1 MRFWQKAFICT
12 ILLFLIGFDISAFL
26 IIEKSYSVL
35 LEQETQSA
43 LNDHHLVKR
52 SLHER
57 LLSVS
62 ENYEEFNANNLAF
75 LIQPYAGY
83 YGNQQIYFEFYL
95 KDELVYTSFTF
106 EHSFNPNVREGQI
119 GYGLIETG
127 DTPFLCITSVL
138 DSPFSDMKLIYI
150 KNEQKIKDYKSQ
162 ITVYCITVS
171 AIVSVVLAAII
182 VAMLLKLTSPLRKL
196 NRAAIEITA
205 GNYSKKVDIKSHDE
219 VGELASSFNEMS
231 SHVQSHID
239 ELSRLT
245 ESKQQFVDNLA
256 HEIRTPITAIL
267 GYGEI
272 LGNEKI
278 SDDEK
283 NMAIRYIISQS
294 ERIKNLSAKLIDLAY
309 LGSVQADSERI
320 ALHEIIQSVEATVRK
335 SCEEKNIEFTRRIDV
350 DYLRSDRD
358 LLETLLQNLVE
369 NAIRAVAANGKV
381 AITAIL
387 EDNHVAILVAD
398 NGIGM
403 RQDELSKISEP
414 FYRVDK
420 SRSRKHGGVGLG
432 LSLCDSIAAVLGSEL
447 SFTSE
452 LGKGTTAKVKF
463 TTV

>member
-1 MRFWQKAFICT
+1 M
-12 ILLFLIGFDISAFL
+12 
-26 IIEKSYSVL
+26 
-35 LEQETQSA
+35 LEQETQIA
-43 LNDHHLVKR
+43 LNDHHLIKK

-62 ENYEEFNANNLAF
+62 ENYDEFNSNNLAF

-83 YGNQQIYFEFYL
+83 YGNQQIYLEFYL
-95 KDELVYTSFTF
+95 KGELVYTSFAF
-106 EHSFNPNVREGQI
+106 EHGFSPNVSEGQV

-138 DSPFSDMKLIYI
+138 DAPFSDMRLLYI
-150 KNEQKIKDYKSQ
+150 KNEQQIKDYKSQ
-162 ITVYCITVS
+162 ITAYCIAVS
-171 AIVSVVLAAII
+171 VIVSVILAVVII
-182 VAMLLKLTSPLRKL
+182 AMLLRLTSPLRKL
-196 NRAAIEITA
+196 NRAAIEIA
-205 GNYSKKVDIKSHDE
+205 VGNYSKKVDIKSHDE
-219 VGELASSFNEMS
+219 VGELASSFNAMS
-231 SHVQSHID
+231 THVQSHID
-239 ELSRLT
+239 ELSELT

-272 LGNEKI
+272 LGNERI

-283 NMAIRYIISQS
+283 NMAISYIISQS

-309 LGSVQADSERI
+309 LGSVQADSERV
-320 ALHEIIQSVEATVRK
+320 ALQEIIGSVEATVRK
-335 SCEEKNIEFTRRIDV
+335 SCEEKNIEFAKHIDV
-350 DYLRSDRD
+350 DFLYTDRD

-381 AITAIL
+381 VISAFL
-387 EDNHVAILVAD
+387 EDAHAVILVAD

-432 LSLCDSIAAVLGSEL
+432 LSLCDSIAKVLGAEL

-463 TTV
+463 TAI

>member
-12 ILLFLIGFDISAFL
+12 ILLFLVGFDISAYL
-26 IIEKSYSVL
+26 IIGKSYSML
-35 LEQETQSA
+35 LEQTTQNA
-43 LNDHHLVKR
+43 INDHYLIKK
-52 SLHER
+52 SLRER
-57 LLSVS
+57 LLAVR
-62 ENYEEFNANNLAF
+62 ENYDEFNADNLAF

-95 KDELVYTSFTF
+95 KDELVYTSFAF
-106 EHSFNPNVREGQI
+106 ERGFDLNVSEGQI

-127 DTPFLCITSVL
+127 NTPFLWITSVL
-138 DSPFSDMKLIYI
+138 DAPFSDMKLIYI
-150 KNEQKIKDYKSQ
+150 KKVQQIKDHRSQ
-162 ITVYCITVS
+162 ITAYCIAVS
-171 AIVSVVLAAII
+171 VIVSVILAGII
-182 VAMLLKLTSPLRKL
+182 ITMLLKLTSPLRKL
-196 NRAAIEITA
+196 NRAAIEMTA

-219 VGELASSFNEMS
+219 VGELASSFNAMS

-267 GYGEI
+267 GYGEVM
-272 LGNEKI
+272 GNEKI
-278 SDDEK
+278 SDDER

-309 LGSVQADSERI
+309 LGSVQAELERVALSEMV
-320 ALHEIIQSVEATVRK
+320 QSVEATVRK
-335 SCEEKNIEFTRRIDV
+335 SLEEKDIAFTKQIDV
-350 DYLRSDRD
+350 DFLYTDRD

-369 NAIRAVAANGKV
+369 NAIRAVAVNGKV

-387 EDNHVAILVAD
+387 EDNNAAILVAD
-398 NGIGM
+398 DGIGM
-403 RQDELSKISEP
+403 EPDELSKIAEP
-414 FYRVDK
+414 FYRVDR

-432 LSLCDSIAAVLGSEL
+432 LSLCSSIAAVLGAEL
-447 SFTSE
+447 SFTSD

>member
-1 MRFWQKAFICT
+1 MRFWQKAFVCT
-12 ILLFLIGFDISAFL
+12 ILLFLIAFDISAYL

-35 LEQETQSA
+35 LEKETQSA
-43 LNDHHLVKR
+43 INDYHLIKK

-62 ENYEEFNANNLAF
+62 ENYDEFNESNLAF
-75 LIQPYAGY
+75 FIQPYAQY
-83 YGNQQIYFEFYL
+83 YGNQQIYFDFYL
-95 KDELVYTSFTF
+95 KDELVYTSFTV
-106 EHSFNPNVREGQI
+106 EHNFNLDVTEGQI
-119 GYGLIETG
+119 GHGFTEIN
-127 DTPFLCITSVL
+127 DTPFLYITSVL
-138 DSPFSDMKLIYI
+138 NTPFSSMKLIYI
-150 KNEQKIKDYKSQ
+150 KNEQQIKDYNSQ
-162 ITVYCITVS
+162 ITAYCIAVS
-171 AIVSVVLAAII
+171 VIVSVVLAVIMI
-182 VAMLLKLTSPLRKL
+182 AMLLKLTSPLRKL

-219 VGELASSFNEMS
+219 VGELASSFNAMS

-239 ELSRLT
+239 ELSKLT

-267 GYGEI
+267 GYGEV

-278 SDDEK
+278 SIEEK
-283 NMAIRYIISQS
+283 NMAISYILSQS

-309 LGSVQADSERI
+309 LGSVQADMERV

-335 SCEEKNIEFTRRIDV
+335 SCEEKNIEFIKHIEV
-350 DYLRSDRD
+350 DFLYTDRD
-358 LLETLLQNLVE
+358 LLETLIQNLVE
-369 NAIRAVAANGKV
+369 NAVRAVAENGT
-381 AITAIL
+381 ITFTAIL

-403 RQDELSKISEP
+403 NQDELSKISEP

-432 LSLCDSIAAVLGSEL
+432 LSLCNNIATVLGAEL

-452 LGKGTTAKVKF
+452 LGKGTTAKVEF

>member
-1 MRFWQKAFICT
+1 MRFWQKAFICA
-12 ILLFLIGFDISAFL
+12 ILLFLVGFDISAYL
-26 IIEKSYSVL
+26 IIGKSYSML
-35 LEQETQSA
+35 LEQTTQNA
-43 LNDHHLVKR
+43 INDHYLVKR
-52 SLHER
+52 SLRER
-57 LLSVS
+57 LLAVR
-62 ENYEEFNANNLAF
+62 ENYDDFNADNLAF

-83 YGNQQIYFEFYL
+83 YGNQQIYFEFYQ
-95 KDELVYTSFTF
+95 KDELVYTSFAF
-106 EHSFNPNVREGQI
+106 EHSFDLNVSEGQI

-127 DTPFLCITSVL
+127 NTPFLWITSVL
-138 DSPFSDMKLIYI
+138 DAPFSDMKLIYI
-150 KNEQKIKDYKSQ
+150 KNVQQIKDYRSH
-162 ITVYCITVS
+162 ITTYCIV
-171 AIVSVVLAAII
+171 VSVVVSVILAGVII
-182 VAMLLKLTSPLRKL
+182 AMLLKLTSPLRKL
-196 NRAAIEITA
+196 NRAAIEMTA

-219 VGELASSFNEMS
+219 VGELASSFNAMS

-267 GYGEI
+267 GYGEV

-278 SDDEK
+278 SDDER

-309 LGSVQADSERI
+309 FGSVQAESERI
-320 ALHEIIQSVEATVRK
+320 ALREIIQSVEATVKK
-335 SCEEKNIEFTRRIDV
+335 SIEEKDIEFTKHIDV
-350 DYLRSDRD
+350 DFLYTDKD

-369 NAIRAVAANGKV
+369 NAIRAVAVNGRV

-387 EDNHVAILVAD
+387 EDNHAAILVAD

-403 RQDELSKISEP
+403 EQDDLSKISEP
-414 FYRVDK
+414 FYRVDR

-432 LSLCDSIAAVLGSEL
+432 LSLCSSIAAVLGAEL